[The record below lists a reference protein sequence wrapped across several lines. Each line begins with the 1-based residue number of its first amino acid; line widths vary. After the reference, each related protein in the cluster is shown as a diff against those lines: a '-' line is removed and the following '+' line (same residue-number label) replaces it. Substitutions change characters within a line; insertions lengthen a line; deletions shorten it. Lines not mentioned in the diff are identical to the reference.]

1 MRRPVEATRTYFR
14 GFNALDTFTI
24 DNYNVLLYRKIIEL
38 EPTRELEFD
47 LFKKNQ

>member
-1 MRRPVEATRTYFR
+1 MNRDFQYCVALLKPRTYFR

-38 EPTRELEFD
+38 EPTREH
-47 LFKKNQ
+47 